1 MKKAVIVLNIIILSI
16 MSISITS
23 AKSEDLF
30 LEHLTDVMWED
41 CEGKDLH
48 INQPG
53 ILIYTTTK
61 ENVTLIKWPEYDK
74 EYLRNIL
81 KILDEQPYRDYL
93 GRIGGGAFVDS
104 GWDGNGI
111 LTCGNNRL
119 DIDYDT
125 YYWNG
130 MKVAGHEKLFNIASG
145 SNNTQIINKGENN
158 AAIVGNDN
166 IANTGNGN
174 TITQEHLYLNF
185 GTGFAIGAILT
196 QLANILIP
204 CLRKK
209 KKRSA
214 S

>member
-1 MKKAVIVLNIIILSI
+1 MKKAFIVLNIIILSI

-41 CEGKDLH
+41 CKGKDLH

-53 ILIYTTTK
+53 ILKYTTTM
-61 ENVTLIKWPEYDK
+61 ENVTLIKGSEYDRDS
-74 EYLRNIL
+74 LRVIL
-81 KILDEQPYRDYL
+81 NLLDQKHYRNYL
-93 GRIGGGAFVDS
+93 GTIGGGTFVGS
-104 GWDGNGI
+104 GWDGYGI

-119 DIDYDT
+119 DINYDT

-130 MKVAGHEKLFNIASG
+130 MKVAVPENLFNIASG
-145 SNNTQIINKGENN
+145 SNNTQIINKGDNN

-204 CLRKK
+204 RLRKK
-209 KKRSA
+209 K
-214 S
+214 